1 MRQCTQNHRSSA
13 HSRKALGRSWRHP
26 ITQRPQTKNVR
37 KRRDTSLHSGF
48 LPLTAS
54 GNWLSVPSHTQALRL
69 PVATPSHT
77 LLPRRGD
84 ALASTVI
91 PGHSSS
97 FFETIRISPSPG
109 GLAWFSSNAPTRTY
123 PKRHEARLLHAPPAS
138 WAPLHRSTVPPSA
151 AYVFLNPSTWSN
163 SQQPE
168 NLILLSE

>member
-1 MRQCTQNHRSSA
+1 MRQRTQNYQSSA

-97 FFETIRISPSPG
+97 FFKTIRISPSPG

-123 PKRHEARLLHAPPAS
+123 PKRHEARLLHAPPVYPGLPS
-138 WAPLHRSTVPPSA
+138 IEVLFPLLQLTCFLIPAPGPIPS
-151 AYVFLNPSTWSN
+151 NQRT
-163 SQQPE
+163 
-168 NLILLSE
+168 